1 MSCVDYMECPRDVI
15 KLIGDGI
22 DEWSHLT
29 IMKLQDSLRSYAP
42 VWAFLVEMPKHSMF
56 EDTNNLIHD
65 VVYNIN

>member
-1 MSCVDYMECPRDVI
+1 MSCVDYMEYPRDVI

-29 IMKLQDSLRSYAP
+29 IMTLQVSLSCKAP
-42 VWAFLVEMPKHSMF
+42 ACIANF
-56 EDTNNLIHD
+56 EDINNLIHD